1 MKDPAADLFDDE
13 IRRKQKERSALRSKT
28 GSKGSSRSR
37 KGVNTPY
44 DYMTTREKR
53 KLSSEVSVKNLF
65 DLLLSKEEFDQ
76 YPKEKQ
82 REILSH
88 WRDIYPNG
96 KIMTALEIKSQGTF
110 NQLLERLDVPKK
122 RSWSRSKQPKE
133 KKKVDESESS
143 RKEKEM
149 DLVPLT
155 APAPLILDGLD
166 LKYNG
171 VYQSEDLSR
180 ILTKLQLLIEGEN
193 NSFVVSI
200 KVQEKK

>member
-65 DLLLSKEEFDQ
+65 DLLLSKEEFEN

-122 RSWSRSKQPKE
+122 RSWSRSKQTKE
-133 KKKVDESESS
+133 KRADKSEST

-149 DLVPLT
+149 DPPLV
-155 APAPLILDGLD
+155 APAPYILDGLD

-180 ILTKLQLLIEGEN
+180 ILTKLQLLIDGEN